1 MGDLA
6 MIRRITV
13 LAGCFAALTLTACAS
28 TPTPPAEDKTPP
40 ADTTPPANTEAPSTR
55 PTEAAQTQ
63 VTGSVFY
70 VERIALSPEAV
81 VQVQVVE
88 VAPAGGQESILG
100 EQTLRGPGQ
109 VPIAFSVGVPSERIR
124 PEGSYVVRARITD
137 GARIFSTPEP
147 VAVLTQGHPSQEVR
161 VRVRVG
167 G

>member
-1 MGDLA
+1 

-40 ADTTPPANTEAPSTR
+40 MDTK
-55 PTEAAQTQ
+55 PTEAARTQ
-63 VTGSVFY
+63 VTGNVFY
-70 VERIALSPEAV
+70 MERIALSPEAV

-88 VAPAGGQESILG
+88 VALAGGQESILG

-109 VPIAFSVGVPSERIR
+109 VPIQFSVSVPSERIR

-137 GARIFSTPEP
+137 GARTFSTPEP

>member
-1 MGDLA
+1 

-13 LAGCFAALTLTACAS
+13 LAGCFAALTLAACAS

-40 ADTTPPANTEAPSTR
+40 MDTTPSTR

-70 VERIALSPEAV
+70 MERIALSPEAV

-88 VAPAGGQESILG
+88 VAPAGGQESVLG
-100 EQTLRGPGQ
+100 EQTLRSPGQ
-109 VPIAFSVGVPSERIR
+109 VPIPFSVGVPSERIR

-137 GARIFSTPEP
+137 GARTFSTPEP